1 VAKIQELLSASKAT
15 AHRWREKWE
24 SLGWITEGEGRGFW
38 NVTGKGASQIEAVTE
53 GKDLGLPDILPP
65 VTKVKAT
72 LTQLLQSNP
81 DYAAKVSLE
90 SHQSLIS
97 LDVRQRP
104 IYKGL
109 NDFLTNLKSHESLTG
124 IELVSSP
131 EITLEQGV
139 EGDRDTLKSH
149 QSHPCGENGSEK
161 NSLSSPLS
169 LIETDLSSEMVNE
182 LLSCDENIFSDT
194 PPENGETNET
204 LELQNRQNEES
215 TSDTGAC
222 EGETEVRLDETQV
235 RPDETE
241 VRQTETQARVDE
253 TQTNNPLYG
262 WAEYNNLKP
271 YPNPKSDNL
280 RSSQKRALKIRE
292 AYRAANCK
300 ENLSALNKSEG
311 GEFSKSELQWVW
323 NWLKNFEPN
332 EFAAVKQK
340 SQISQPR
347 LID

>member
-1 VAKIQELLSASKAT
+1 
-15 AHRWREKWE
+15 
-24 SLGWITEGEGRGFW
+24 
-38 NVTGKGASQIEAVTE
+38 
-53 GKDLGLPDILPP
+53 
-65 VTKVKAT
+65 
-72 LTQLLQSNP
+72 
-81 DYAAKVSLE
+81 
-90 SHQSLIS
+90 
-97 LDVRQRP
+97 
-104 IYKGL
+104 
-109 NDFLTNLKSHESLTG
+109 
-124 IELVSSP
+124 
-131 EITLEQGV
+131 
-139 EGDRDTLKSH
+139 
-149 QSHPCGENGSEK
+149 
-161 NSLSSPLS
+161 
-169 LIETDLSSEMVNE
+169 MVNE
-182 LLSCDENIFSDT
+182 PLSCDENIFSDT

-215 TSDTGAC
+215 TIDTGAC

-235 RPDETE
+235 RLDETEVRPDETE
-241 VRQTETQARVDE
+241 VRQTEIQARQTETQARVDE

-323 NWLKNFEPN
+323 NWLKKFLPN

-347 LID
+347 IID